1 MKTTVVNQFKELPE
15 VEFGRNKFYKPSG
28 VLTTMNAGIL
38 YPVYRAEVYPGQTK
52 ELTSSFFGRINTLI
66 VPGYYNIYM
75 DYHLWYV
82 PNRLLWKNWNAF
94 LGEEDSNY
102 GLAPGDI
109 APSGDYLEPIVEAP
123 EGGFPR
129 YGFADYL
136 GIPPAIDNLWFDAKF
151 GRAYN
156 LIYNSFY
163 RSEQLQDPV
172 YVPTDD
178 GPDPSTY
185 YNLLPRGKR
194 FDYFTSC
201 LPSPQ
206 RGQAVTLPVGN
217 SAPVIVNPSGDYAG
231 PLRLPMFSRGLGYNV
246 AGNLDIDQ
254 SNNALIGNN
263 FTDFANAG
271 STGLVADL
279 SNAIAPSLMAFREAV
294 ALEQF
299 LERENRYGTR
309 IKELIYGHFG
319 VDCPDYRAQLPEY
332 LGGTTVRLD
341 VSQVP
346 QTSASSADVTPQG
359 NLSAY
364 GILANTGSGFVRSF
378 TEHGVILGL
387 VSFRADLQYQQGIER
402 FLQRRQKLDYFFP
415 EFTGLSDQEVY
426 LREIYAQGTSA
437 DNTVFGY
444 QERYGDLRNSQFLI
458 TGKMRSSD
466 PQSLDSWH
474 LAQYFENAPQ
484 LNEEFIVEKPPMER
498 IVAVQ
503 DEPIFALDVFH
514 EDYDTYVGLPRF
526 GVPGLSRI

>member
-1 MKTTVVNQFKELPE
+1 MKTTVVNQFKELPD
-15 VEFGRNKFYKPSG
+15 VDFGRNKFYKPSG
-28 VLTTMNAGIL
+28 MLTTMDPGIL

-52 ELTSSFFGRINTLI
+52 ELKSSFFGRINTLI

-75 DYHLWYV
+75 DYHLWYI

-102 GLAPGDI
+102 GLEPGSEP
-109 APSGDYLEPIVEAP
+109 PSNDYLEPIVEAP

-129 YGFADYL
+129 YGLADYL

-151 GRAYN
+151 ARGYN
-156 LIYNSFY
+156 LIWNTFY
-163 RSEQLQDPV
+163 RSELLQDPV

-178 GPDPSTY
+178 GPDPSSY

-206 RGQAVTLPVGN
+206 RGQAVTLPVG
-217 SAPVIVNPSGDYAG
+217 SEAPVVTSSKGVVLPVLRNTDSAVLQGDVYVNSGVNPPSLYLSSANTVNVSGT
-231 PLRLPMFSRGLGYNV
+231 NT
-246 AGNLDIDQ
+246 N
-254 SNNALIGNN
+254 
-263 FTDFANAG
+263 
-271 STGLVADL
+271 LVADL
-279 SNAIAPSLMAFREAV
+279 SSAIAPSLMAFREAV

-346 QTSASSADVTPQG
+346 QTSASTADVTPQG

-364 GILANTGSGFVRSF
+364 GTLANSGSGFVKSF
-378 TEHGVILGL
+378 TEHGIILGL

-426 LREIYAQGTSA
+426 LREIYAQGTSD

-444 QERYGDLRNSQFLI
+444 QERNGDLRNSQFLI
-458 TGKMRSSD
+458 TGKMRSQD
-466 PQSLDSWH
+466 PQSLDTWH
-474 LAQYFENAPQ
+474 LAQYFENAPS
-484 LNEEFIVEKPPMER
+484 LNSEFIVENPPMER

-503 DEPIFALDVFH
+503 NEPIFTLDVFH